1 MGIYMDKKPAAELKI
16 GQKAPAFKLA
26 SSDDKIIS
34 LKDFAGQKV
43 VLYFYPKDMTPGCT
57 TEACSFRD
65 NYSEIQKRGA
75 VILGISADSIQS
87 HQKFSDKYELPFL
100 LLSDENK
107 EVSKAYGVWKQK
119 SFLGK
124 KYLGIERSTFIIDE
138 EGKIK
143 TILRKVKVAGHTE
156 EVLQNI

>member
-1 MGIYMDKKPAAELKI
+1 MSAKAE
-16 GQKAPAFKLA
+16 KL
-26 SSDDKIIS
+26 
-34 LKDFAGQKV
+34 LNVGDFAPHFSLFSVDEKKVSLSDYLGRKV

-75 VILGISADSIQS
+75 VILGISTDSIKS
-87 HQKFSDKYELPFL
+87 HQKFINKYELPFL

-107 EVSKAYGVWKQK
+107 EISKEYGVWKQK

-124 KYLGIERSTFIIDE
+124 KFFGIERSTFIIDE
-138 EGKIK
+138 KGKIK
-143 TILRKVKVAGHTE
+143 AIFRNVKVAGHIE
-156 EVLQNI
+156 EVLKNI

>member
-1 MGIYMDKKPAAELKI
+1 MEEKTVAELKI

-34 LKDFAGQKV
+34 LNDFAGKKV
-43 VLYFYPKDMTPGCT
+43 ILYFYPKDMTPGCT

-87 HQKFSDKYELPFL
+87 HQKFIDKYELPFL

-107 EVSKAYGVWKQK
+107 EISKAYGVWKQK

-143 TILRKVKVAGHTE
+143 AIFRKVKVSGHTE

>member
-1 MGIYMDKKPAAELKI
+1 MSTEVKKEL
-16 GQKAPAFKLA
+16 GVADLAPDFTLTSNEGK
-26 SSDDKIIS
+26 KVS
-34 LKDFAGQKV
+34 LKDYSGKKV

-87 HQKFSDKYELPFL
+87 HQKFISKYELPFL

-107 EVSKAYGVWKQK
+107 EVSKEYDVWKQK

-124 KYLGIERSTFIIDE
+124 KYYGIERSTFIIDE
-138 EGKIK
+138 VGKIK
-143 TILRKVKVAGHTE
+143 AIFRKVKVAGHTE
-156 EVLQNI
+156 EVLRSIK

>member
-1 MGIYMDKKPAAELKI
+1 MDKKPAAELKI

>member
-1 MGIYMDKKPAAELKI
+1 MEEKTVAELKI
-16 GQKAPAFKLA
+16 GQKAPAFKLP
-26 SSDDKIIS
+26 STDGRIHS
-34 LKDFAGQKV
+34 LNDFAGKKI

-57 TEACSFRD
+57 TEACLFRD
-65 NYSEIQKRGA
+65 NYSELQKRGA

-87 HQKFSDKYELPFL
+87 HQKFVDKHKLPFL
-100 LLSDENK
+100 LLSDQNR

-124 KYLGIERSTFIIDE
+124 KYFGIERSTFIINE

-143 TILRKVKVAGHTE
+143 TIFRKIKVAGHIE

>member
-1 MGIYMDKKPAAELKI
+1 MSAKAEKELSVGDSAPNFTLFSNEGKKVYL
-16 GQKAPAFKLA
+16 
-26 SSDDKIIS
+26 SDYLGK
-34 LKDFAGQKV
+34 KV

-57 TEACSFRD
+57 TESCSFRD
-65 NYSEIQKRGA
+65 NYSKIKKRGA

-87 HQKFSDKYELPFL
+87 HQKFIDKYDLPFL

-143 TILRKVKVAGHTE
+143 AILRKVKVSGHTE

>member
-1 MGIYMDKKPAAELKI
+1 MDKKPAAELKI
-16 GQKAPAFKLA
+16 GQKAPAFKLP
-26 SSDDKIIS
+26 STDGRIIS
-34 LKDFAGQKV
+34 LNDFAGKKI

-107 EVSKAYGVWKQK
+107 DVSKAYGVWKQK

-143 TILRKVKVAGHTE
+143 TIFRKVKVAGHTE

>member
-1 MGIYMDKKPAAELKI
+1 MAA
-16 GQKAPAFKLA
+16 KA
-26 SSDDKIIS
+26 DKILNVGDVAPDFSLFSVSGEKIS
-34 LKDFAGQKV
+34 LSDYLGKKV

-65 NYSEIQKRGA
+65 NYSEIKKRGA
-75 VILGISADSIQS
+75 VIVGISADTVQS
-87 HQKFSDKYELPFL
+87 HQKFIKKYDLPFQ

-107 EVSKAYGVWKQK
+107 EVSKAYGVWKKK

-124 KYLGIERSTFIIDE
+124 KYFGIERTTFIIDQ

-143 TILRKVKVAGHTE
+143 TIFKKVKVAGHTE

>member
-1 MGIYMDKKPAAELKI
+1 MEEKTVAELKI
-16 GQKAPAFKLA
+16 GQKAPAFKLP
-26 SSDDKIIS
+26 STDGRIIS
-34 LKDFAGQKV
+34 LNDFAGKKID
-43 VLYFYPKDMTPGCT
+43 LYFYPKDMTPGCT

-65 NYSEIQKRGA
+65 NYSELQKRGA

-124 KYLGIERSTFIIDE
+124 KYLGIERSTFIINE

-143 TILRKVKVAGHTE
+143 TIFRKVKVAGHTE
-156 EVLQNI
+156 EILQNI